1 MLLEGFPIKL
11 PEEQDLG
18 CFKWIVTGSAG
29 ISSWVAR
36 RHLNKFVFDL
46 PLFSKTEC
54 SDFANILSKSLGV
67 SLVNGIAGI
76 PPAGIEDWL
85 EERFGGVVGYIA
97 EMFLEMSKGSS
108 VSQYMLSL
116 SITFLL
122 VL

>member
-1 MLLEGFPIKL
+1 LGIGLE
-11 PEEQDLG
+11 
-18 CFKWIVTGSAG
+18 
-29 ISSWVAR
+29 
-36 RHLNKFVFDL
+36 
-46 PLFSKTEC
+46 
-54 SDFANILSKSLGV
+54 
-67 SLVNGIAGI
+67 NGIAGI

-108 VSQYMLSL
+108 ISQYMLSL